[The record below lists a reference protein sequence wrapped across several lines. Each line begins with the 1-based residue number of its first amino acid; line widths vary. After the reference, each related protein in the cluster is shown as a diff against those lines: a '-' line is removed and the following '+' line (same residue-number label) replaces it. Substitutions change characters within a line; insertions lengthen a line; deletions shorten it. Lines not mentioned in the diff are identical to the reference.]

1 MNAIELSHVTK
12 HFPGFTLQ
20 DLSLTVP
27 SGTICGLVGEN
38 GAGKSTTIR
47 LLMGALR
54 PDSGTC
60 TVLGADSAAPEF
72 LSLKEDIGV
81 VLDEAYF
88 PESLNALQVGGVM
101 AKTYRRWDGKQYQN
115 YLTRFGLP
123 EKKPFKDFSRGMKM
137 KLAIAV
143 ALSHSPRLLVL
154 DEATAGLDPIVR
166 DEVLEIFNEFTRE
179 EDHSILI
186 SSHILSDL
194 EKLCDYIAF
203 LHQGRLLFCDEKDRL
218 LEEYG
223 IFVGT
228 ADQVNSLQDGA
239 VVARE
244 NSSFGGVRCLVKRA
258 LVPAGWALERPTVE
272 DIVLFF
278 GERSE
283 GAMSALLLKDYYVIF
298 RQMKIFLLLILVFS
312 CIPGTFYSTF
322 AVVYASMLPYTALA
336 YDERSRWD
344 QMAAMMPYSARDVVL
359 SKYLFGWIAVAVS
372 AAATFVLQTI
382 LSVIWLSDVEGPSIP
397 VILLSVCVAVCI
409 LDITLPMMFRFG
421 VEKGRLAM
429 FLIIFLV
436 CASAGGIA
444 TIEQSSLDGGFYLSL
459 SLVPAAIAAVVL
471 TVVSIPLAIRFYGR
485 RSR

>member
-239 VVARE
+239 VVA
-244 NSSFGGVRCLVKRA
+244 
-258 LVPAGWALERPTVE
+258 
-272 DIVLFF
+272 
-278 GERSE
+278 
-283 GAMSALLLKDYYVIF
+283 
-298 RQMKIFLLLILVFS
+298 
-312 CIPGTFYSTF
+312 
-322 AVVYASMLPYTALA
+322 
-336 YDERSRWD
+336 
-344 QMAAMMPYSARDVVL
+344 
-359 SKYLFGWIAVAVS
+359 
-372 AAATFVLQTI
+372 
-382 LSVIWLSDVEGPSIP
+382 
-397 VILLSVCVAVCI
+397 
-409 LDITLPMMFRFG
+409 
-421 VEKGRLAM
+421 
-429 FLIIFLV
+429 
-436 CASAGGIA
+436 
-444 TIEQSSLDGGFYLSL
+444 LSL
-459 SLVPAAIAAVVL
+459 IH
-471 TVVSIPLAIRFYGR
+471 I
-485 RSR
+485 

>member
-60 TVLGADSAAPEF
+60 TVLGADSASPEF

-203 LHQGRLLFCDEKDRL
+203 LQQGRLLFCDEKDRL

-272 DIVLFF
+272 DIVLFLVK
-278 GERSE
+278 
-283 GAMSALLLKDYYVIF
+283 GAK
-298 RQMKIFLLLILVFS
+298 
-312 CIPGTFYSTF
+312 
-322 AVVYASMLPYTALA
+322 
-336 YDERSRWD
+336 
-344 QMAAMMPYSARDVVL
+344 
-359 SKYLFGWIAVAVS
+359 
-372 AAATFVLQTI
+372 
-382 LSVIWLSDVEGPSIP
+382 
-397 VILLSVCVAVCI
+397 
-409 LDITLPMMFRFG
+409 
-421 VEKGRLAM
+421 
-429 FLIIFLV
+429 
-436 CASAGGIA
+436 
-444 TIEQSSLDGGFYLSL
+444 EQ
-459 SLVPAAIAAVVL
+459 
-471 TVVSIPLAIRFYGR
+471 
-485 RSR
+485 